1 MKKVIPPLARPR
13 TTTPF
18 LVRAGHSKRLALH
31 GHVRLSVLFR
41 HCASQRFHLRAQR
54 HHVMRWV
61 AEIRRGWRAPD
72 GSQVVF
78 TAISGAA
85 SAWYRA
91 RMVGLAKCDSAAPGL
106 SPESRRSGALAQA
119 ANVSSFS
126 SVVGLLC
133 YNKRVALASRGRS
146 ELAP

>member
-1 MKKVIPPLARPR
+1 MARIFISHSSANSAEAIALR
-13 TTTPF
+13 DWAKAGTTFSSISTPN
-18 LVRAGHSKRLALH
+18 A
-31 GHVRLSVLFR
+31 VLLPVS
-41 HCASQRFHLRAQR
+41 AAISQVFVMILGQR
-54 HHVMRWV
+54 
-61 AEIRRGWRAPD
+61 RAPD

-78 TAISGAA
+78 AAIGGAA